1 MYTFDKNKIQDRF
14 NQCVESFKK
23 SIIGISAKV
32 SASILDSIKCEVY
45 GSMAPISNFASV
57 SIVDA
62 KTLLVKIWDSSTVQ
76 PIYKALQ
83 TSQLGINPV
92 LEGQTILLPF
102 PPMST
107 ERRKSMME
115 LVKTNLEQAKV
126 SVRNVRRDE
135 NDKIKDG
142 LKNKFISED
151 QDKKY
156 QEEVQKIHDATI
168 KILDELAHKKNEEL
182 AKV

>member
-1 MYTFDKNKIQDRF
+1 MYNFDKNKIQVRF
-14 NQCVESFKK
+14 NQCTESFKK

-32 SASILDSIKCEVY
+32 SASLLDSIKCEVY

-62 KTLLVKIWDSSTVQ
+62 KTLSVKIWDSSTVQ

-83 TSQLGINPV
+83 TSQLGINPI

-115 LVKTNLEQAKV
+115 IVKTNLEQAKV

-135 NDKIKDG
+135 NDKIKDA

-156 QEEVQKIHDATI
+156 QEEVQKMHDATI
-168 KILDELAHKKNEEL
+168 KHLDEIAATKNEEL

>member
-14 NQCVESFKK
+14 NQCTESFKK
-23 SIIGISAKV
+23 SIVGISAKV
-32 SASILDSIKCEVY
+32 SASLLDSIKCEIY

-57 SIVDA
+57 TVADS
-62 KTLLVKIWDSSTVQ
+62 KTLSVKIWDSSTVQ

-115 LVKTNLEQAKV
+115 IVKTNLEQAKV

-135 NDKIKDG
+135 NDKIKDA
-142 LKNKFISED
+142 LKNKLISED
-151 QDKKY
+151 QDKKH
-156 QEEVQKIHDATI
+156 QEDVQKMHDATI
-168 KILDELAHKKNEEL
+168 KILDELASKKNEEL

>member
-23 SIIGISAKV
+23 SIVGISAKV
-32 SASILDSIKCEVY
+32 SASLLDSIKCEVY
-45 GSMAPISNFASV
+45 GSMAPISNFANVTIADS
-57 SIVDA
+57 
-62 KTLLVKIWDSSTVQ
+62 KTLSVKIWDSSTVQ
-76 PIYKALQ
+76 SIYKALQ
-83 TSQLGINPV
+83 SSQLGINPV

-115 LVKTNLEQAKV
+115 MVKTNLEQAKV

-135 NDKIKDG
+135 NDKIKDA
-142 LKNKFISED
+142 LKNKLISED

-156 QEEVQKIHDATI
+156 QEEVQKMHDTTI
-168 KILDELAHKKNEEL
+168 KILDELASKKNDEL